1 MCPVNESNMYLTNK
15 TPDMKTSPRLLLTP
29 FTKHYLV
36 LLISTHF
43 SLYSFCSLTGFLF
56 SPPTKIPPMFAISK
70 KISSLPEISRYR
82 IILPV
87 HGIILPVLK
96 MIRDHTRDPTRNPDR
111 NSTYG
116 ITLSD

>member
-29 FTKHYLV
+29 FTKHYSV

-56 SPPTKIPPMFAISK
+56 PPPTKIPPMFAISK
-70 KISSLPEISRYR
+70 KISSLPEISRY
-82 IILPV
+82 
-87 HGIILPVLK
+87 GIILPVLNK
-96 MIRDHTRDPTRNPDR
+96 IWDYIPC
-111 NSTYG
+111 
-116 ITLSD
+116 ITS